1 MSEEL
6 EKGSVHSEQCNA
18 GAMQDKSRD
27 KRLPKQF
34 GDFAEG
40 LVMYVLGK
48 LKGMSVALIDH
59 VGADIIAS
67 DKVERRYA
75 ISVKGRNIPDT
86 ESKGFSFEK
95 RDMEKVEETAKY
107 FGMEPA
113 VALVLVDTLEKS
125 MKIRILIATLDD
137 LISHGNNM
145 SKSDFLHIHPNTGA
159 IYIKYKRDRHLKQM
173 KDCGFIDYTEFEL
186 KQEIS
191 TFPPR

>member
-6 EKGSVHSEQCNA
+6 KKVCERADRCDA

-48 LKGMSVALIDH
+48 LKNMSVALIDH

-67 DKVERRYA
+67 DRAERRYA

-95 RDMEKVEETAKY
+95 RDMEKLEETANN

-113 VALVLVDTLEKS
+113 VAFVIVDTLEKS

-137 LISHGNNM
+137 LKSHGGNM
-145 SKSDFLHIHPNTGA
+145 SKSDFLHIHPKTGA
-159 IYIKYKRDRHLKQM
+159 ISFKYKRERHLKQM

-186 KQEIS
+186 KQEVS
-191 TFPPR
+191 TFPPK